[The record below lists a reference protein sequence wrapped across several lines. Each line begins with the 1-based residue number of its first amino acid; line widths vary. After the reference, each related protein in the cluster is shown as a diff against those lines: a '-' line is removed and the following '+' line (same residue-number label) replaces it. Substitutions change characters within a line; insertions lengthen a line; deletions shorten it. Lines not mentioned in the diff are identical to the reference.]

1 MNLNTNVLLKDE
13 KADLPLPAP
22 TDNSP
27 RKEVESNHQHY
38 AIVSQNERSC
48 LDLDEQVSEEKS
60 ANERNSA
67 ITAVVM
73 N

>member
-13 KADLPLPAP
+13 KADLPLPVP

-27 RKEVESNHQHY
+27 RKEVDSHQQHY

-60 ANERNSA
+60 TN
-67 ITAVVM
+67 
-73 N
+73 